1 MERFSSHRAFLV
13 CNFILAL
20 FARHHHVLGN
30 CLKLASSFL
39 ENFFFVW
46 CAITKFLVLFLQ
58 QETRSITWK
67 SSQRSC
73 IGRACAD
80 AILNEKIRCDY
91 AWTTL
96 TGKHWKWQEKLQAHP
111 PVETE
116 LCKRNRN
123 VCSIRLGRKK
133 KNASEQSSI
142 CSWKFSV
149 EPRVQFA
156 FKPVKPVILPKWKA
170 PGYFQK
176 CSEDFSQTSEQC
188 LKCLKMSPAI
198 FEHYRSLVCY
208 DSVSAQS

>member
-13 CNFILAL
+13 CNLILAL

-46 CAITKFLVLFLQ
+46 CAITKFLVLFLP

-73 IGRACAD
+73 IGRACAY
-80 AILNEKIRCDY
+80 AILNEKIRCDC

-96 TGKHWKWQEKLQAHP
+96 TGKHWKWRQKLQAP
-111 PVETE
+111 SA
-116 LCKRNRN
+116 CRNRI
-123 VCSIRLGRKK
+123 VQKEQECLFHSVGTEKEEYFRTVVHLFLKISGRT
-133 KNASEQSSI
+133 A
-142 CSWKFSV
+142 
-149 EPRVQFA
+149 RQFA

-170 PGYFQK
+170 PG
-176 CSEDFSQTSEQC
+176 DFQC
-188 LKCLKMSPAI
+188 LKCLKMSPTI
-198 FEHYRSLVCY
+198 FEHYRSLACY